1 MLQTNDNNWIPRR
14 LRQSQP
20 DKKIREKIE
29 SKITQEKSQI
39 GPVRKVQILFKEARN
54 LKVGCFINRKK
65 KKLVSDWRLT
75 RLYPCSC
82 LKKSRKGRAVL
93 TVTFYLHVTNL
104 QEIFFLGKRKDII
117 MIYRHFQ
124 ISYKCRKE

>member
-1 MLQTNDNNWIPRR
+1 MAQMLQTNDNNWIPRR

-65 KKLVSDWRLT
+65 KKT
-75 RLYPCSC
+75 RKWLETNKVIP
-82 LKKSRKGRAVL
+82 LFMFKKV
-93 TVTFYLHVTNL
+93 
-104 QEIFFLGKRKDII
+104 EKR
-117 MIYRHFQ
+117 
-124 ISYKCRKE
+124 